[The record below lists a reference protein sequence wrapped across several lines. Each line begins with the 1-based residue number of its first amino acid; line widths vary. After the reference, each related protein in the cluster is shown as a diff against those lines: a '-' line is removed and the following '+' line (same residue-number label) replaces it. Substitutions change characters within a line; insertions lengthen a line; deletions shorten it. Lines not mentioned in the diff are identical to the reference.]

1 MAHCTGCNPDAI
13 EARSILCRLTL
24 GEGQGPFLYIHAPPL
39 ARRYLLPVLEW
50 AVKRKAVLIAEQER
64 HFVYLKRQARTING
78 EAPHL
83 PVPQPMNSTTSSRAS
98 SRR

>member
-24 GEGQGPFLYIHAPPL
+24 GGGQGPFLYIHAPPL
-39 ARRYLLPVLEW
+39 ARRYLLPVLEC

-64 HFVYLKRQARTING
+64 HFVYLKQQARTING
-78 EAPHL
+78 EAPHW
-83 PVPQPMNSTTSSRAS
+83 PVPPPMTCKLSTSW
-98 SRR
+98 RRR